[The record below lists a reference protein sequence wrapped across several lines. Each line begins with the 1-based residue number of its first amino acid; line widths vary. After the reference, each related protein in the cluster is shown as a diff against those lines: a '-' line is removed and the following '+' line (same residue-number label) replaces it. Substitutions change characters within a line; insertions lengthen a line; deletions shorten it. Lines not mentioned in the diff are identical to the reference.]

1 MPEVHERLT
10 LGHSPGR
17 YWRPTKA
24 NPARRRYVVVE
35 LKTTPFKPEY
45 AVQLNFYLSAI
56 DTQVKAKED
65 QPAIGLLLCNEKNR
79 LAAEHA
85 LRG

>member
-1 MPEVHERLT
+1 
-10 LGHSPGR
+10 
-17 YWRPTKA
+17 
-24 NPARRRYVVVE
+24 
-35 LKTTPFKPEY
+35 
-45 AVQLNFYLSAI
+45 LNFYLSAI